1 MMQARIIA
9 VVLATT
15 LILTASTSALS
26 DEPLDQV
33 IAAYKQAA
41 ARLANA
47 KNVEDWR
54 ASIADG
60 TEKLIAV
67 DDDIKVLPV
76 DAGGVSA
83 EWVIPPNVNADRVL
97 MYLHGGGYIM
107 CSARFHRG
115 LVARLARAA
124 GVKAL
129 NVDYRLAPEHP
140 YPAAVNDAT
149 AAYRWLISQDVKPD
163 HIVMA
168 GDSAGGGLTLA
179 TLVHLRDTGVPLP
192 SAAICISP
200 WVDLAMTGH
209 TMSTN
214 SKADPYVQKEQLLFM
229 ARNYL
234 RDTDPRTPLASPL
247 YADLRGLPPLLIHVG
262 SAETLLSDATR
273 IAERA
278 GSADVNVTLEIWKDM
293 VHGWHIFAPILP
305 DGQKAIDRV
314 GDFIKTNIR

>member
-1 MMQARIIA
+1 MQARIIP
-9 VVLATT
+9 VLATT
-15 LILTASTSALS
+15 LILTASTPALS

-33 IAAYKQAA
+33 IAAYKAAA

-47 KNVEDWR
+47 KTVEDWR
-54 ASIADG
+54 ASIAHG

-67 DDDIKVLPV
+67 DDDIKVEPV

-83 EWVIPPNVNADRVL
+83 EWVTPPNVKADRVL
-97 MYLHGGGYIM
+97 MYVHGGGYIM

-149 AAYRWLISQDVKPD
+149 AAYRWLISQGVKPD

-179 TLVHLRDTGVPLP
+179 TLVNLRNSGIPLP

-209 TMSTN
+209 TMSTK
-214 SKADPYVQKEQLLFM
+214 SKADPYVQKEQCQFM

-278 GSADVNVTLEIWKDM
+278 GAADVNVTLEIWKDM

-305 DGQKAIDRV
+305 EGQKAIDRV
-314 GDFIKTNIR
+314 GEFIKGHIH